1 MSAPKISVIMPL
13 YNTMQFV
20 SEAIGSILSQTY
32 EDFELIVVDNGS
44 TDGSREYAMSL
55 TDKRLRVID
64 ESVRGPGTATNAGIA
79 VSKAE
84 LLAIM
89 DADDIA
95 HPDRLRQQI
104 DFMDTHPDVVLLGT
118 RFAFRVG
125 SATVAVPPQPRE
137 HDQIKRA
144 LMAGQP
150 VICNPSTMA
159 RAKAVRAVGCHHAPG
174 PGADYDFFLRMSDVG
189 KLHNLPAL
197 LHFYRLHVGS
207 TSIVRIMDTKRE
219 HAYGLACALARANAV
234 TEPCQKEFNQRWSE
248 RPAFTKVGEY
258 ADCKALTLYRKAI
271 VNWAQRQWLRSAAA
285 ITCAA
290 MLSPQRTAWHLKRRL
305 GFC

>member
-1 MSAPKISVIMPL
+1 MSAPKVSVIMPL

-20 SEAIGSILSQTY
+20 PEAIGSILSQTF

-44 TDGSREYAMSL
+44 TDGSREYATSL
-55 TDKRLRVID
+55 SDKRIRVIT

-79 VSKAE
+79 ASKAE

-95 HPDRLRQQI
+95 HPDRLRLQTE
-104 DFMDTHPDVVLLGT
+104 FMAAHPEVVLLGT

-137 HDQIKRA
+137 HDQIRRA
-144 LMAGQP
+144 LMDGQP

-159 RAKAVRAVGCHHAPG
+159 RTKAVKAVGCHHTPG

-189 KLHNLPAL
+189 KLFNLPTL
-197 LHFYRLHVGS
+197 LHYYRLHSGS
-207 TSIVRIMDTKRE
+207 TSIRRMMDTKRE
-219 HAYGLACALARANAV
+219 HAYGLACALARANEAS
-234 TEPCQKEFNQRWSE
+234 EPCQEEFNQRWFE
-248 RPAFTKVGEY
+248 RPAFARVGEY

-271 VNWAQRQWLRSAAA
+271 VNWAQQQWLRSAAA

-290 MLSPQRTAWHLKRRL
+290 MLSPHRTAWHLKRRL
-305 GFC
+305 GLC

>member
-1 MSAPKISVIMPL
+1 MSAPKVSVIMPL

-20 SEAIGSILSQTY
+20 PEAVGSILSQTY
-32 EDFELIVVDNGS
+32 DNFELIVVDNGS

-55 TDKRLRVID
+55 TDNRVRVIT

-79 VSKAE
+79 ASRAE

-104 DFMDTHPDVVLLGT
+104 DFMGAHPEVVLLGT

-125 SATVAVPPQPRE
+125 SSIVAVPPQPRE
-137 HDQIKRA
+137 HDQIRRA
-144 LMAGQP
+144 LLAGQP

-159 RAKAVRAVGCHHAPG
+159 RTKAVRAVGCHHTPG

-189 KLHNLPAL
+189 KLHNLPEL
-197 LHFYRLHVGS
+197 LHYYRLHGGS
-207 TSIVRIMDTKRE
+207 TSILRILDTKRE
-219 HAYGLACALARANAV
+219 HAFGLACALARASDV
-234 TEPCQKEFNQRWSE
+234 SEPCQNEFNQRWSE
-248 RPAFTKVGEY
+248 RPALARVTEY

-271 VNWAQRQWLRSAAA
+271 LNWAQRQWLRSAAA

-290 MLSPQRTAWHLKRRL
+290 MLSPHRTAWHVKRRL
-305 GFC
+305 GLC